1 MKVAPASIIKP
12 PWNSL
17 TELMAL
23 STKGFLGDGD
33 VNPAVHSHQHLCL
46 LSVFFL
52 ILCGFHCKDDNVW
65 IKFLLFFFCFFLTTV
80 ISQQTLPGKDRSIS
94 KVLCASINSGLVS
107 QCQFYR
113 WISLSDDQL
122 SIVYVFGLPVN

>member
-65 IKFLLFFFCFFLTTV
+65 IKFLLFFFLFLFNNSNFPTNATWERQV
-80 ISQQTLPGKDRSIS
+80 YFQSTLCIH
-94 KVLCASINSGLVS
+94 
-107 QCQFYR
+107 
-113 WISLSDDQL
+113 
-122 SIVYVFGLPVN
+122 